1 MGSSFQVKIRRLE
14 LLSAAIDMIAFADFG
29 LVPANAF
36 GSCLGLWYTLSIF
49 GSCKDQ
55 RIKVL
60 IERGLVTGVA
70 VPSVLASIL
79 AFGVEVGALSLAL
92 SASVL
97 TVLSLSSFQD
107 AAARNV
113 VMGVF
118 ANCESSVRYTA
129 SRWRF

>member
-1 MGSSFQVKIRRLE
+1 MT
-14 LLSAAIDMIAFADFG
+14 AILTCAVVADFG

-79 AFGVEVGALSLAL
+79 AFGVEVGALCL
-92 SASVL
+92 SASSPLPEL
-97 TVLSLSSFQD
+97 TDRAPAMILPGCCCSQRCDGRICQL
-107 AAARNV
+107 
-113 VMGVF
+113 
-118 ANCESSVRYTA
+118 
-129 SRWRF
+129 